1 MDRTHALIDVARGRR
16 RLLGAA
22 LGGTAAAWFGLA
34 APARAA
40 DGEGHVLRPWPR
52 ERPVPRLGLADLDGR
67 SWELSELKGR
77 PVLLNFWATW
87 CEPCRAEMP
96 SLDRLARQ
104 QAGEGLAVFAV
115 NYQEGEGRIR
125 EFLETV
131 RVSLPVLLDRDG
143 LAARQWTPRVFPSTV
158 LIDRHGQPQSTVIG
172 EFDWGSAE
180 AAALLGPLLAKTA

>member
-1 MDRTHALIDVARGRR
+1 MDRTRPSRADIRGRR

-22 LGGTAAAWFGLA
+22 VGGTAAAWLGLGRPAHA
-34 APARAA
+34 AAEA
-40 DGEGHVLRPWPR
+40 GHVVRPWPQ
-52 ERPVPRLGLADLDGR
+52 ERAVPRLGLADLDGR
-67 SWELSELKGR
+67 RWELAALKGR

-104 QAGEGLAVFAV
+104 QAKEGLAVFAV
-115 NYQEGEGRIR
+115 NYQEGEARIR
-125 EFLETV
+125 EFLDAV
-131 RVSLPVLLDRDG
+131 RVSLAVLLDRDG

-158 LIDRHGQPQSTVIG
+158 LIDREGRPLSTVIG